1 MALVS
6 NTHVYVLMYITSIVQ
21 RSQETERAKR
31 VERIVH
37 ETYLC
42 CWAVTDVSRIDE
54 TKRKK
59 KLHPSRS
66 RIFFSL
72 TFSLTHTD
80 ENEDRGTSTSGTGHT
95 AASHMPAV
103 TGIGCLHSLDTHRC
117 TWQAHRPATS
127 TSPSLPYPPFL
138 PPFSERLRL
147 QSRCISL
154 STAVLSSQATVS
166 LDLYHHCHH
175 LEYYSVNQRIPGA
188 SPVIFLRRRRR
199 GEVGD
204 TGNAQTWHGL
214 HRS

>member
-1 MALVS
+1 MSAAS
-6 NTHVYVLMYITSIVQ
+6 TS
-21 RSQETERAKR
+21 RPKE
-31 VERIVH
+31 
-37 ETYLC
+37 
-42 CWAVTDVSRIDE
+42 
-54 TKRKK
+54 KK
-59 KLHPSRS
+59 TTSESIPNLLLL
-66 RIFFSL
+66 SL

-80 ENEDRGTSTSGTGHT
+80 ENEDRGTGTSGTGHT

-127 TSPSLPYPPFL
+127 TSPLLPYPPFL

-188 SPVIFLRRRRR
+188 SPVIFLRRRCR
-199 GEVGD
+199 GRLGTQAMPRPD
-204 TGNAQTWHGL
+204 TDSRDGNPW
-214 HRS
+214 